1 MTKSSN
7 RSTTES
13 NKGKRQRRRIER
25 SLPPVGTILRA
36 SRSGMKYEAPVVS
49 APELKGGKG
58 VRLGNKVYGSLSGA
72 ARAITGNMVNGW
84 KFWQIET

>member
-1 MTKSSN
+1 
-7 RSTTES
+7 
-13 NKGKRQRRRIER
+13 
-25 SLPPVGTILRA
+25 
-36 SRSGMKYEAPVVS
+36 MKYEAPVVS